1 MEAWPPIA
9 NPVLEFWLVSTCSG
23 WSNRELHPQLLKD
36 LLWWKKKKKIQRSKW
51 KTKWRRKRKGSRYQ
65 LVALSGLLIK
75 TNCSLSRW
83 AGLDCSS
90 SSSDGGE
97 THRWIWKNSRHEARV
112 WTVPSHPQFFQRR
125 VQWGLSCEVSWG
137 SVKKWWGCQTWRKV
151 GLGKEFSREKNFISF
166 LMISTTSNPLVWL
179 ASSISRCHVR
189 DHGDERFLLWKDLG
203 AKSTFQKD
211 SNLEEFWELAETHLP
226 KTCQLGREFGRFLKR
241 NFQDFFHLES
251 FWKTLYISKPSKQG
265 QGKHRHPFFLSF
277 LLVIFF
283 FFPSH
288 NQPRQEPFLRL
299 KLFCVSSTWKRK
311 KEEEKEKQ
319 KQKTKKRKRKRKR
332 KRKKKKEKEWWIRAR
347 GRLGRFRIASC
358 CVIQPGQ
365 YLTEWSKNW
374 GSSSCQEDC
383 QDSNEGHCLWQ
394 TISWWDQEHRNKIGR
409 NDVTSSKGGTVTWAT
424 INGILLYRT
433 LPLLWATP
441 LSISQWK

>member
-1 MEAWPPIA
+1 VKKLFLLPD
-9 NPVLEFWLVSTCSG
+9 
-23 WSNRELHPQLLKD
+23 LHHQ
-36 LLWWKKKKKIQRSKW
+36 Q
-51 KTKWRRKRKGSRYQ
+51 
-65 LVALSGLLIK
+65 
-75 TNCSLSRW
+75 
-83 AGLDCSS
+83 SS
-90 SSSDGGE
+90 SL
-97 THRWIWKNSRHEARV
+97 V
-112 WTVPSHPQFFQRR
+112 
-125 VQWGLSCEVSWG
+125 GLSSPC
-137 SVKKWWGCQTWRKV
+137 
-151 GLGKEFSREKNFISF
+151 
-166 LMISTTSNPLVWL
+166 
-179 ASSISRCHVR
+179 RCHVR

-203 AKSTFQKD
+203 KIYLPKRFQFGRILGV
-211 SNLEEFWELAETHLP
+211 SLP
-226 KTCQLGREFGRFLKR
+226 KTCQLGREFGRFLEA
-241 NFQDFFHLES
+241 NFPDFFHLES

-265 QGKHRHPFFLSF
+265 SNFFASGKTSSSFFSF
-277 LLVIFF
+277 FSACHLF

-383 QDSNEGHCLWQ
+383 QDSNEGHCL
-394 TISWWDQEHRNKIGR
+394 
-409 NDVTSSKGGTVTWAT
+409 
-424 INGILLYRT
+424 
-433 LPLLWATP
+433 
-441 LSISQWK
+441 